1 MKPCIPENC
10 KFRLVRFGRK
20 NILNYL
26 CRYKRSNQQK
36 LMKKLVISFILIM
49 VCSLLGTPLSAQT
62 TRQNLPGAIYKV
74 TPQRMERY
82 RNNALTVL
90 QNFYSTLPECEDLE
104 VKENF
109 IANLM
114 EPGTILKVDFYTRS
128 NKNEFLSPDRFIMEF
143 MKEYGQYIESG
154 DGLEMELSG
163 VSYDENLVHPEGDEH
178 AVLLQINYQLAI
190 RHQGKTLK
198 TGNSRAI
205 CYFPSRT
212 DYRTCK
218 VRQIEPTTHTANTTS
233 PTVPTT
239 VVEVPKPE
247 KAPETVSLSGINTGQ
262 ASLTCIT
269 PHPALTATLNEYMH
283 STSRTFEVDFTLQNK
298 TAHPISI
305 RGYSNIYKPFKVKA
319 QDSTGKTYETT
330 LYIDNK
336 VAMDQLVL
344 RSAEKVNCR
353 IIVSEIP
360 MNKIKSLFIEWPIHC
375 DALGIDITQAQPISI
390 FFETF

>member
-1 MKPCIPENC
+1 
-10 KFRLVRFGRK
+10 
-20 NILNYL
+20 
-26 CRYKRSNQQK
+26 
-36 LMKKLVISFILIM
+36 
-49 VCSLLGTPLSAQT
+49 
-62 TRQNLPGAIYKV
+62 
-74 TPQRMERY
+74 MERY

-114 EPGTILKVDFYTRS
+114 EPGTILKVDFYARNN
-128 NKNEFLSPDRFIMEF
+128 NKNEYLSPDRFIMEF
-143 MKEYGQYIESG
+143 MKEYGRYIESG
-154 DGLEMELSG
+154 DGLEMELSD
-163 VSYDENLVHPEGDEH
+163 VSYGENLVHPEGDEH

-218 VRQIEPTTHTANTTS
+218 VRQIEPTAHTANTTS
-233 PTVPTT
+233 TTVPTT

-247 KAPETVSLSGINTGQ
+247 KAPETVSLSGINNGQ

-269 PHPALTATLNEYMH
+269 PHPALTATLNEYKE

-305 RGYSNIYKPFKVKA
+305 RGYSNIYKPFKVRA
-319 QDSTGKTYETT
+319 QDSTGKTYKAN

-336 VAMDQLVL
+336 PAMDQLIL

-353 IIVSEIP
+353 IHVSEIP

-375 DALGIDITQAQPISI
+375 DELGIDITQAQPISI
-390 FFETF
+390 FLETF